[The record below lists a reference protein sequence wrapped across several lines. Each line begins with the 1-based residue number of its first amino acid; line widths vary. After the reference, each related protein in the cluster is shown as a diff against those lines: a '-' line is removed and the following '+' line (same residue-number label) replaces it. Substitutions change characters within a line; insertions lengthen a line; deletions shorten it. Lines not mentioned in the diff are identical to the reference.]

1 MTKKTAKITKYTE
14 IHPAFS
20 KIVTEDINPFMTDVN
35 RSDVFTMAMVLCDIQ
50 MQLSAHAMN
59 RDNAPFSEYDVDDY
73 VIRTQLMPSPECIQ
87 LTQKMVDCVLSCAS
101 AELQNKVAYMFY
113 VVISAHI

>member
-20 KIVTEDINPFMTDVN
+20 KIVTDDINPFMTDVS

-59 RDNAPFSEYDVDDY
+59 RDNAPFSDYDVDDY